1 VPFLAKSRGQWG
13 RVSIRTRQTLS
24 IGWSDMCSLFSHMDD
39 MNGRGGTPLHA
50 AYQCVY
56 FKKQKDC
63 GVKET
68 ARLGLMIA

>member
-1 VPFLAKSRGQWG
+1 
-13 RVSIRTRQTLS
+13 
-24 IGWSDMCSLFSHMDD
+24 MCSLFSHMDD